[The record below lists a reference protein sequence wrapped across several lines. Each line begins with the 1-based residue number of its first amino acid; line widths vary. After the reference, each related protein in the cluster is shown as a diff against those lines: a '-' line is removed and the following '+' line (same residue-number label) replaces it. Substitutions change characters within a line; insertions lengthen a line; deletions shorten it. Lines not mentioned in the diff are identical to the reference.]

1 MLDYSINNIKG
12 FVMDMCTVALIAGI
26 IISFVVGLL
35 LDVDSFAGGI
45 FSGLKKS
52 KDPHREDD

>member
-1 MLDYSINNIKG
+1 
-12 FVMDMCTVALIAGI
+12 MDMCTVALIAGI

-52 KDPHREDD
+52 KDPNREDD